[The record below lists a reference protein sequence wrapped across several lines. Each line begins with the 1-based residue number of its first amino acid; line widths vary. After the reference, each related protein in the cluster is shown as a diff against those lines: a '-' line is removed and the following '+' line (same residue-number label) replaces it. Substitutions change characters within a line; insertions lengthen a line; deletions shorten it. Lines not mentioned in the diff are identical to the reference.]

1 MPDKQTTAL
10 GAAALEC
17 TIRHL
22 MAQLS
27 RQQAAV
33 QATADQLNQALQQYQ
48 EYLPK

>member
-1 MPDKQTTAL
+1 MTTTTL

-27 RQQAAV
+27 REQAAV
-33 QATADQLNQALQQYQ
+33 QATADQLNLALKQYQ
-48 EYLPK
+48 QYLPK